1 MPMLQDCL
9 KQMYLVVFFLIA
21 LIAHTVC
28 LCYGTAGQLLE
39 ESIYIAFT
47 ALSTLRNTQMMDVL
61 LLASAWCF
69 PKQMSCFNCESHCNR
84 ELTCIQWFV
93 PCSGVLQQW
102 TYFNGSNCSCN
113 NMGAHSIVVWKD
125 FDVLCSATEKISNQ
139 VLFQTFWSKFE
150 IVQQLYSSL
159 IQLSDL

>member
-61 LLASAWCF
+61 LLASA
-69 PKQMSCFNCESHCNR
+69 
-84 ELTCIQWFV
+84 
-93 PCSGVLQQW
+93 
-102 TYFNGSNCSCN
+102 
-113 NMGAHSIVVWKD
+113 
-125 FDVLCSATEKISNQ
+125 
-139 VLFQTFWSKFE
+139 
-150 IVQQLYSSL
+150 
-159 IQLSDL
+159 